1 MYTNRSTTLHIYVHN
16 EVSGLSLMSYSTMA
30 NVIEF
35 QNLPIHI
42 HKNLETM
49 YNLCKVCIK
58 IPKYLWKFAIYRVLQ
73 WFPNQKTIMGCKVF
87 FLFYK

>member
-1 MYTNRSTTLHIYVHN
+1 MCTNRSTTLHIYVHN

-49 YNLCKVCIK
+49 YNRLGDERPQDTRATLISLAPIY
-58 IPKYLWKFAIYRVLQ
+58 IP
-73 WFPNQKTIMGCKVF
+73 P
-87 FLFYK
+87 